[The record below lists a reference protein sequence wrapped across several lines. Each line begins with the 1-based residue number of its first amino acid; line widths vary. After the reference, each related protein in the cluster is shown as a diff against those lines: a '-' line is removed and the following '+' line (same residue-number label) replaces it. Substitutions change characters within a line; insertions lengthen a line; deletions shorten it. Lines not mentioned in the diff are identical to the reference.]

1 MDNIRFMVGETNYSL
16 KKGQTFNLK
25 PRNCY
30 QDTTSDNIRNIIK
43 EIDNGKNWEEA
54 VKEKFQKNNP
64 WLCDIVT
71 SPKRTKFIDEF
82 IKPKNMS
89 ILDIGAGWGQFSL
102 PLARLNK
109 ICALEPT
116 PERIDFIKA
125 AADQEKV
132 SQNISFIGADHFD
145 IKFENKFDLILSIG
159 VLEWIGAYRTE
170 RDPEELQQEFLIK
183 IKNELKEG
191 GKLVIG
197 IENRLGLKYLMGAN
211 DDHTG
216 LPNISYLTQDL
227 AKKKYLQKVSSELKC
242 FTYSMSE
249 YQKLLKKAG
258 FNYMKFHVALPDYKV
273 TQKIFPINDN
283 FMECELND
291 FILKGGWINEH
302 DGSNGEILLKQKELQ
317 SVYFSVAEM
326 NLAHY
331 FAPSFFIE
339 AS

>member
-1 MDNIRFMVGETNYSL
+1 MVGETNYSL

-102 PLARLNK
+102 PLARNNQ
-109 ICALEPT
+109 ICSLEPT
-116 PERIDFIKA
+116 PERLDFIKA
-125 AADQEKV
+125 AAEQEKV

-159 VLEWIGAYRTE
+159 VLEWIGAYRTD

-216 LPNISYLTQDL
+216 LPNISCLTIDL
-227 AKKKYLQKVSSELKC
+227 AKKRYKQKTGTNLKS
-242 FTYSMSE
+242 FTYSVEEYRELLSE
-249 YQKLLKKAG
+249 SG
-258 FNYMKFHVALPDYKV
+258 FNHTQFYTAHPDYKLPN
-273 TQKIFPINDN
+273 KIFAISKSKNACCFNSFLIN
-283 FMECELND
+283 
-291 FILKGGWINEH
+291 GGYFEEH
-302 DGSNGEILLKQKELQ
+302 DGCNGEPLKNQ
-317 SVYFSVAEM
+317 AEM
-326 NLAHY
+326 KSHYNSLGKLGIAHN
-331 FAPSFFIE
+331 FAPSFYIV